1 MPGEVDQRIPVFLM
15 TGFLGVG
22 KTTVL
27 NQLLKR
33 PELKNSL
40 VVVNE
45 FGEAGFDH
53 LVVEGSKE
61 NLIALSNGCM
71 CCQVRDDF
79 SAGLVSMMDREHERV
94 FIETSGIADPLPI
107 MQVFAAHPQ
116 LSSRYWFDV
125 CVCLFDLVRGGA
137 LITAHP
143 EAERQ
148 LALADIVL
156 FTKQDLIE
164 PSLRAR
170 KLTDAQEFVAM
181 INQPVKRL
189 VWEGSETDVFALLE
203 PGEES
208 RAYSDLT
215 LKRLHE
221 SRTPFAT
228 FLLETEQSFPAARI
242 HDFLDRL
249 LAVHGDRVLRI
260 KGFAQVEEHPEA
272 PLLVQTS
279 GKILHAP
286 AKLSNWPEGICGT
299 KLSVITDGLGAD
311 QVGKLFDAFFD
322 RGGIDT
328 ADHDAMMNNPLAI
341 PGMAPPTKS

>member
-1 MPGEVDQRIPVFLM
+1 MPRQADQRIQVFLV

-27 NQLLKR
+27 NQLLER

-53 LVVEGSKE
+53 LVVKGSKE

-79 SAGLVSMMDREHERV
+79 SAGLVSVMDRDHERV

-107 MQVFAAHPQ
+107 MQVIAAHPQ
-116 LSSRYWFDV
+116 LSARYRLEA
-125 CVCLFDLVRGGA
+125 CVCLFDLVRGSELA
-137 LITAHP
+137 TSHP

-164 PSLRAR
+164 PNLCAR
-170 KLTDAQEFVAM
+170 KLADAHDFVAVV
-181 INQPVKRL
+181 NQSARRL
-189 VWEGSETDVFALLE
+189 VWEGSETNIFALLE
-203 PGEES
+203 LSEE
-208 RAYSDLT
+208 REARSDLA

-221 SRTPFAT
+221 KRTPFET
-228 FLLETEQSFPAARI
+228 FLLETERSFPAARI

-260 KGFAQVEEHPEA
+260 KGFARVEEHPEA

-286 AKLSNWPEGICGT
+286 TKLSKWPEGIHGT
-299 KLSVITDGLGAD
+299 KLSVITDGLDAG

-322 RGGIDT
+322 RAGIDT

-341 PGMAPPTKS
+341 PGMEPPG

>member
-1 MPGEVDQRIPVFLM
+1 M

-79 SAGLVSMMDREHERV
+79 SAGLVTVMDRDHERV

-116 LSSRYWFDV
+116 LSSRYRFEV

-137 LITAHP
+137 LVTAHP

-164 PSLRAR
+164 PNLRAR
-170 KLTDAQEFVAM
+170 KLADAHDFVAGV
-181 INQPVKRL
+181 NHSARQF
-189 VWEGSETDVFALLE
+189 VWKGSKTNLFALLE
-203 PGEES
+203 PSEEG
-208 RAYSDLT
+208 RAHSDLT
-215 LKRLHE
+215 LRQLHE
-221 SRTPFAT
+221 NRAPFAT

-260 KGFAQVEEHPEA
+260 KGFARVEEHPEA

-286 AKLSNWPEGICGT
+286 ARLSNWPEGICGT
-299 KLSVITDGLGAD
+299 KLSVITDGLGVD
-311 QVGKLFDAFFD
+311 QVEKLFDAFFG

-328 ADHDAMMNNPLAI
+328 ADHDAMINNPLAI
-341 PGMAPPTKS
+341 PGMAPPGKS